1 MGKIKVGIY
10 GIDHNHC
17 AAKVMEMRS
26 MNDLFEIVG
35 VYAENEEVK
44 KRRGID
50 KCYNGLKFLTEE
62 ELFNIKDVD
71 LMLVEPAVENL
82 VKFGQKCIDRGYHIH
97 LDKPAGIDLEE
108 FKHLLMSAKEKNL
121 IIQMGYMY
129 RYNNAVKYTF
139 NKIKEGFVGTPL
151 SIEAS
156 MSTGLNVDFK
166 KRLMSYNVLAPSM
179 YIYGCH
185 LIDLIVSILGKPKRV
200 IPFNKKTGIDN
211 LDLEDSGFAI
221 LEYDKGIATV
231 RINCSEINGWER
243 REFTVCGD
251 QGTIMV
257 QPIETPSKVV
267 ICNKEYAKAWNCCG
281 KEVEIEPQHGRYIDQ
296 FKHLYRMINK
306 EENNPYSYEH
316 EYLVH
321 KLTLEACGYSFDK

>member
-1 MGKIKVGIY
+1 
-10 GIDHNHC
+10 
-17 AAKVMEMRS
+17 
-26 MNDLFEIVG
+26 
-35 VYAENEEVK
+35 
-44 KRRGID
+44 
-50 KCYNGLKFLTEE
+50 
-62 ELFNIKDVD
+62 
-71 LMLVEPAVENL
+71 
-82 VKFGQKCIDRGYHIH
+82 
-97 LDKPAGIDLEE
+97 
-108 FKHLLMSAKEKNL
+108 
-121 IIQMGYMY
+121 
-129 RYNNAVKYTF
+129 
-139 NKIKEGFVGTPL
+139 
-151 SIEAS
+151 

-185 LIDLIVSILGKPKRV
+185 LIDLIVSILGKPKKV

-231 RINCSEINGWER
+231 KINCSEINGWER

-281 KEVEIEPQHGRYIDQ
+281 KEVEIEPQNERYIDQ

-306 EENNPYSYEH
+306 EEQNPYSYEH

-321 KLTLEACGYSFDK
+321 KLTLEDCGYCFDK